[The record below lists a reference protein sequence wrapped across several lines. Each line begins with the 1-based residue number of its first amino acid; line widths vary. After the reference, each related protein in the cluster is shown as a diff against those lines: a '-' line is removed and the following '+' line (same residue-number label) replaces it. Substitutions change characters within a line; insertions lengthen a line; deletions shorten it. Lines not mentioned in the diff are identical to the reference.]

1 MRKGKSSSH
10 LPFQSSNMKK
20 YLGLKIGLLLLLCL
34 PLKSIA
40 QYDSTVTPETAITQE
55 TDSVPTAAGADVDAD
70 TEEYADETA
79 YHEMR
84 YISDSLVKVLK
95 ENKKLQYY
103 DIKKEP
109 PKRLPWLER
118 FLTAMFNSISAI
130 RFILMILLLA
140 GLGFLLYRYMKV
152 NGMTIFRKAKL
163 IDGLTE
169 IQEEELQSGEEY
181 EEKIK
186 TAIAAGDTRQAI
198 RWWYL
203 YTLFQLAGR
212 QMIVA
217 GREKTNNDYLRSM
230 RSSPYYKKFAALTLD
245 YEYIWYG
252 GFEVSE
258 DNFRNI
264 NQEFRDFNNAIGKA
278 S

>member
-1 MRKGKSSSH
+1 MNKFFWLRSC
-10 LPFQSSNMKK
+10 LV
-20 YLGLKIGLLLLLCL
+20 LLLCL
-34 PLKSIA
+34 PVKSIA
-40 QYDSTVTPETAITQE
+40 QSLLEDTTEQTIQNTEDAVQA
-55 TDSVPTAAGADVDAD
+55 PTAAD
-70 TEEYADETA
+70 TASEDYEEEAA
-79 YHEMR
+79 YYEMR
-84 YISDSLVKVLK
+84 HVSDSLVKALK

-103 DIKKEP
+103 DVKP
-109 PKRLPWLER
+109 PQPKRIPWLER
-118 FLTAMFNSISAI
+118 FLQAVFNAISAI
-130 RFILMILLLA
+130 RYVIMLLLLA

-152 NGMTIFRKAKL
+152 NGIFQKPKL
-163 IDGLTE
+163 IGGLTE
-169 IQEEELQSGEEY
+169 IQEEELHSGEEY

-186 TAIAAGDTRQAI
+186 AAIAAGDTRQAI

-245 YEYIWYG
+245 YEYSWYG

-258 DNFRNI
+258 DSFRNI

>member
-1 MRKGKSSSH
+1 
-10 LPFQSSNMKK
+10 MKK

-40 QYDSTVTPETAITQE
+40 QYDSTGTPETAI

-70 TEEYADETA
+70 TEEYANETA

-84 YISDSLVKVLK
+84 YISDSLVKALK

-103 DIKKEP
+103 DVKKEP
-109 PKRLPWLER
+109 PKHLPWLER
-118 FLTAMFNSISAI
+118 FLIAMFNSISAI
-130 RFILMILLLA
+130 RFVLMILLLA

-203 YTLFQLAGR
+203 YTLFQLVGR
-212 QMIVA
+212 QMIVP

-230 RSSPYYKKFAALTLD
+230 RSSPYYKKFATLTLD

>member
-10 LPFQSSNMKK
+10 LPFQSSNMKR
-20 YLGLKIGLLLLLCL
+20 YFWLKSCLLLLLCF
-34 PLKSIA
+34 PVKGMA
-40 QYDSTVTPETAITQE
+40 QEISVDTTEQSAIVADSTLQFDQVAA
-55 TDSVPTAAGADVDAD
+55 DSATAA
-70 TEEYADETA
+70 EEYEDETV
-79 YHEMR
+79 YYERRHV
-84 YISDSLVKVLK
+84 SDSLVKALK

-103 DIKKEP
+103 DVKPEK
-109 PKRLPWLER
+109 PKHLPWLEK
-118 FLTAMFNSISAI
+118 FLAAIFNSISAI
-130 RFILMILLLA
+130 RFVIMFLLLA
-140 GLGFLLYRYMKV
+140 GLGYLLYRYMKV
-152 NGMTIFRKAKL
+152 NGIFKKPAL

-169 IQEEELQSGEEY
+169 IQEEELHSREEY

-186 TAIAAGDTRQAI
+186 AAMAAGDNRLAV

-258 DNFRNI
+258 GSFRDI
-264 NQEFRDFNNAIGKA
+264 NQEFRDFNNAIGNA

>member
-1 MRKGKSSSH
+1 MAQAVLEDTATTEQAA
-10 LPFQSSNMKK
+10 LPVE
-20 YLGLKIGLLLLLCL
+20 
-34 PLKSIA
+34 
-40 QYDSTVTPETAITQE
+40 STPQAAATDTA
-55 TDSVPTAAGADVDAD
+55 S
-70 TEEYADETA
+70 EEYEEETA
-79 YHEMR
+79 YYEKR
-84 YISDSLVKVLK
+84 YVSDSLVKALK
-95 ENKKLQYY
+95 ENKKLQYH
-103 DIKKEP
+103 DIKPEP
-109 PKRLPWLER
+109 PKHIPWLEK
-118 FLTAMFNSISAI
+118 FLQAMFNSISAI
-130 RFILMILLLA
+130 RFVIMFLLLA

-152 NGMTIFRKAKL
+152 NGIFKKPAL

-169 IQEEELQSGEEY
+169 IQEEELHSGEEY

-230 RSSPYYKKFAALTLD
+230 RSSPYYKKFATLTLD

>member
-1 MRKGKSSSH
+1 
-10 LPFQSSNMKK
+10 MKK
-20 YLGLKIGLLLLLCL
+20 YFWLKSCLLLLLCL
-34 PLKSIA
+34 PVRSMA
-40 QYDSTVTPETAITQE
+40 QTVLADTTEQSGISLDSTREAP
-55 TDSVPTAAGADVDAD
+55 PTAADTDVASEAY
-70 TEEYADETA
+70 EEEAA
-79 YHEMR
+79 YYEMR
-84 YISDSLVKVLK
+84 HISDSLVKALK

-103 DIKKEP
+103 DIAPAK
-109 PKRLPWLER
+109 PKHLPWLER
-118 FLTAMFNSISAI
+118 FLAAMFNSISAI
-130 RFILMILLLA
+130 RFVIMFLLLA
-140 GLGFLLYRYMKV
+140 GLGFLLYRYMKM
-152 NGMTIFRKAKL
+152 NGIFQKPKL

-169 IQEEELQSGEEY
+169 IQEEELHSGDEY

-186 TAIAAGDTRQAI
+186 TAIAAGETRQAI

-212 QMIVA
+212 QMIVP

-230 RSSPYYKKFAALTLD
+230 RSSPYYKKFATLTLD